1 MTPGGIGS
9 AILHVSVMV
18 LCLMVAAY
26 PVYRLLA
33 LWFDRAI
40 STAEA
45 IIYITLLVFLVVGIM
60 ATLGSP
66 LGYVLIAA
74 FVASCVGVPVLNRLA
89 DQASLRRM
97 EDQDITE
104 FRMTLVHQ
112 PGNKYAHERL
122 ARIYWRRRQYDE
134 ALTHVEAVLKEDPK
148 EPTFRVLK
156 ERLETDR
163 RRAITK
169 AKVCPKCF
177 VENPPDAAAC
187 LECGFAFT
195 DPGDLVRMLLGD
207 NGQQALRW
215 AGLSFGLLGLILLL
229 AHVAVLAAGLL
240 FLFGIVCLMLYLYA
254 RLSTR

>member
-1 MTPGGIGS
+1 MTPGAVGGVVFN
-9 AILHVSVMV
+9 VSVMV
-18 LCLMVAAY
+18 LCLMAAAY
-26 PVYRLLA
+26 PVYRVVA
-33 LWFDRAI
+33 LWFERAI

-45 IIYITLLVFLVVGIM
+45 VIYVTLLVFLIAGIM

-74 FVASCVGVPVLNRLA
+74 LVVSCVGVPVLNHLA
-89 DQASLRRM
+89 DQVSLRRM

-122 ARIYWRRRQYDE
+122 ARIYWRRQQYDD
-134 ALTHVEAVLKEDPK
+134 ALAHVEAVLKLEPK
-148 EPTFRVLK
+148 EPTFRLLK
-156 ERLETDR
+156 ERLETER

-187 LECGFAFT
+187 LECGFAFM

-207 NGQQALRW
+207 TGQQALRW

-229 AHVAVLAAGLL
+229 VGVAMAAAGLL

-254 RLSTR
+254 RLSAR